1 MRVPLPREDVT
12 FNFPPNRADAF
23 VHSRQPKGLTS
34 GIGPNGNP
42 DTVIV
47 NHQPYVI
54 PVARHLY
61 VNGSG
66 VGVLGY
72 VVQCLLHHR

>member
-1 MRVPLPREDVT
+1 
-12 FNFPPNRADAF
+12 
-23 VHSRQPKGLTS
+23 
-34 GIGPNGNP
+34 
-42 DTVIV
+42 V

-61 VNGSG
+61 VHGSG